1 MAEPKKINPPQG
13 RRIDHI
19 TGLEWKEKAMSRTE
33 GGALSLVLRAGT
45 QSETRFS
52 EAIEVSQ
59 PLHIS
64 HILSISPRREDHLV
78 LRYMLDGVK
87 IATAGTYREAV
98 TFLCLDRVPVI
109 VCERDLPDGTWKD
122 ILGNT
127 AELTEP
133 PALIVTSRLA
143 DDYLWAEVLNLGGYD
158 VLAKPFRE
166 PEVKRVLAAALRQK
180 TSQAQRIFVASAV
193 SAASSK

>member
-1 MAEPKKINPPQG
+1 
-13 RRIDHI
+13 
-19 TGLEWKEKAMSRTE
+19 MSRNE
-33 GGALSLVLRAGT
+33 CGALSLVSRGGV

-52 EAIEVSQ
+52 EATEAPQ
-59 PLHIS
+59 PSHIGQ
-64 HILSISPRREDHLV
+64 ILSISPRREDHLV
-78 LRYMLDGVK
+78 LRYMLDDVK
-87 IATAGTYREAV
+87 ISTAGSCREAV

-180 TSQAQRIFVASAV
+180 TCQTQKLFVASAA
-193 SAASSK
+193 SAK